1 MRIAYFDCF
10 SGISGDMT
18 IGAFLDAGLSFETLS
33 RELSKLKLKGYK
45 LSRSKV
51 VRGQI
56 AGTKFDCITDN
67 RPHGHRSLKDI
78 ISLIDRSSIKA
89 KVKDTAKAIFNTIA
103 AAEMKVHGKA
113 KAKDVI
119 FHELG
124 DTDSIIDIVG
134 TAIAIDELGIDAV
147 YSSNVSMGR
156 TIIRSRHG
164 NIPVPSPASI
174 ELLKGIPV
182 SISEIEA
189 ELVTPTGAGILKTLS
204 KNFGSGLP
212 QMEITKVGYG
222 AGSKKIDERPNLL
235 RVMIGESK
243 MAFKEDSVYVIET
256 NIDDM
261 NPQHVGYVVEKL
273 MATGALDAY
282 ITNIQMK
289 KSRPA
294 FKLTALVDTAKLQS
308 VAQAIFSETSAI
320 GLRFYEAGRMK
331 LERKIAKVHT
341 PYGELKVKVS
351 SGPGGLSTVSPEH
364 DECVKTA
371 RDKKV
376 PLRKVYESA
385 KLAARS
391 ALFIIVA
398 GISLFFI
405 QLAAADTL
413 IKNDGEEVKGI
424 VLEDYKDRMVLS
436 TVSGEKSVMKSD
448 IKELYYDQDEDNL
461 IKLAEQAKE
470 KKDYIR
476 ALTYYDM
483 AFKTNPNSKA
493 AKDGLVFLEGYLFR
507 KEQAQKEDDVKRRED
522 LENQGVS
529 VPTQLPE
536 NEELS
541 EKLSRAKRDIGI
553 ILSIKDG
560 LPFVEDV
567 HRHSPADESGIIQGD
582 KLAAIWARLTG
593 YMSLR
598 EVLDALLDKPSL
610 ELKCTIERNIEI
622 PINPYRIIA
631 FGANELI
638 GATFSMEFDGLTVA
652 SVLENGASNEA
663 GLKKKDLVV
672 AIDGKPTR
680 YMPLNKA
687 VNMIKN
693 SKNKTVKLT
702 IRREVL
708 IWRRD

>member
-18 IGAFLDAGLSFETLS
+18 LGAFLDAGLSFETLS
-33 RELSKLKLKGYK
+33 RELAKLKLKGYK
-45 LSRSKV
+45 LSRAKV
-51 VRGQI
+51 LRGEI
-56 AGTKFDCITDN
+56 SGTKFDCIAGN
-67 RPHGHRSLKDI
+67 ESHGHRSLKEI
-78 ISLIDRSSIKA
+78 IAIIDRSSLKSV
-89 KVKDTAKAIFNTIA
+89 VKDTAKSIFNAIA
-103 AAEMKVHGKA
+103 EAEMKVHGKRS
-113 KAKDVI
+113 AKDVI

-124 DTDSIIDIVG
+124 DIDSIIDIVG

-147 YSSNVSMGR
+147 YSSKVSMGR
-156 TIIRSRHG
+156 AIVRSRHG
-164 NIPVPSPASI
+164 NIPAPSPASI
-174 ELLKGIPV
+174 ELLKGVPI

-189 ELVTPTGAGILKTLS
+189 ELVTPTGAGILKALS
-204 KNFGSGLP
+204 KSFGSVP
-212 QMEITKVGYG
+212 QMEISKIGYG

-235 RVMIGESK
+235 RVMIGEAR

-261 NPQHVGYVVEKL
+261 NPQHIGYVVEKL
-273 MATGALDAY
+273 METGALDAY

-294 FKLTALVDTAKLQS
+294 FKLTALADAAKLQS
-308 VAQAIFSETSAI
+308 VSQAIFSETSAI
-320 GLRFYEAGRMK
+320 GLRFYEACRMK
-331 LERKIAKVHT
+331 LERKITRVNT
-341 PYGELKVKVS
+341 PYGQLNVKVS

-364 DECVKTA
+364 DECVKAA
-371 RDKKV
+371 RSKNI
-376 PLRKVYESA
+376 PLRKVYDAA
-385 KLAARS
+385 KHGASSRNLAYM
-391 ALFIIVA
+391 AL
-398 GISLFFI
+398 ISLFLFSGI
-405 QLAAADTL
+405 AVADTL
-413 IKNDGEEVKGI
+413 VKNDGEEVKGI
-424 VLEDYKDRMVLS
+424 VVEDYKDRIVLS
-436 TVSGEKSVMKSD
+436 TISGEKSVMKSD
-448 IKELYYDQDEDNL
+448 IKELYYDQDEENL
-461 IKLAEQAKE
+461 IKLAEQSKE

-507 KEQAQKEDDVKRRED
+507 KEQAQKEDDIKRRDD
-522 LENQGVS
+522 LEHQGSV

-541 EKLSRAKRDIGI
+541 EKYARTKRDIGI
-553 ILSIKDG
+553 TLSIKDG
-560 LPFVEDV
+560 LPFVGSV
-567 HRHSPADESGIIQGD
+567 QPHSPADESGVIQSD

-593 YMSLR
+593 YMSLK

-610 ELKCTIERNIEI
+610 ELKCTIERTLTI

-631 FGANELI
+631 FGVNELI

-652 SVLENGASNEA
+652 SVLENGTSNEA
-663 GLKKKDLVV
+663 GLKKGDLIV

-693 SKNKTVKLT
+693 SKEKTVNLT